1 MMCFP
6 EAQEYDR
13 RITGSGSFDLFK
25 VSVVQGKGE
34 LFIEYIDAK
43 MLLRQPLRRIMR
55 QKSPPILFAR
65 VGLALVLLSSS
76 PSVFA
81 YLDPSTGSMVVSA
94 IVGIFASIALA
105 LKTYWYKIKRF
116 FRHSGKPVGE
126 AAKDSSADG

>member
-1 MMCFP
+1 
-6 EAQEYDR
+6 
-13 RITGSGSFDLFK
+13 
-25 VSVVQGKGE
+25 
-34 LFIEYIDAK
+34 
-43 MLLRQPLRRIMR
+43 MR

-105 LKTYWYKIKRF
+105 LKTYWYKIRRL
-116 FRHSGKPVGE
+116 FRHSGKPAGE
-126 AAKDSSADG
+126 AAKDPSADG